1 MTITKRKTL
10 AGSFALTALLMM
22 GVVVHLANRPA
33 VATEG
38 RERIA
43 PQPPVAQMKAA
54 EDLSAVFEYVAETVK
69 PSVVNITSVKTIKPM
84 MRGGQEMPDEIPFP
98 EFFERFLRPDTPR
111 GGFKQQGF
119 GAGVI
124 VSEDGHILTNNHVV
138 ADADEVT
145 VTLTD
150 KREYKAK
157 IIGTDPKT
165 DLAVVKIKADNLTPA
180 KLGDSDKVRV
190 GEWVVAVGHPFGLS
204 YTITTGIV
212 SAKGRANRAVAEYED
227 FIQTDA
233 AINPGNS
240 GGPLLNLKGE
250 VIGINTAIFSRSG
263 GYMGIGF
270 AIPSNMAKSIMQSL
284 MDHGKV
290 VRGWLGVGIQN
301 LDEAMAES
309 FGFEGTHGVLVG
321 DVTPDGPAEKAGF
334 KQGDIIVKFDGK
346 QTKDSNQLRQMVAA
360 TSPGTKVEVEVFR
373 EGRRETLDVTVG
385 ELESGLA
392 TIKGREAEDE
402 DLGMT
407 LRSVTPEIAE
417 QLGLKQAKGV
427 VVTKVEPFSAAARAG
442 LRRGDVIVAVQSKPV
457 DTLAEFNEALSRHDL
472 KKGVRLTVFT
482 EGMRR
487 FVMLKNASS
496 DE

>member
-1 MTITKRKTL
+1 MTRSRSLRSEVVRCLVFAGAIGL
-10 AGSFALTALLMM
+10 A
-22 GVVVHLANRPA
+22 LAVPSAFGADRP
-33 VATEG
+33 TT
-38 RERIA
+38 
-43 PQPPVAQMKAA
+43 PPAGAMKVA
-54 EDLSAVFEYVAETVK
+54 EDLSAAFEYVAESVK
-69 PSVVNITSVKTIKPM
+69 ASVVNITSVKTIKPT
-84 MRGGQEMPDEIPFP
+84 MRGRQELPEEIPFP
-98 EFFERFLRPDTPR
+98 EFFERFLRPDVPK

-138 ADADEVT
+138 ADADEIT

-165 DLAVVKIKADNLTPA
+165 DLAVVKIKADNLMPA
-180 KLGDSDKVRV
+180 KLGDSDQVRV

-240 GGPLLNLKGE
+240 GGPLVNLKGE

-284 MDHGKV
+284 IDHGKV
-290 VRGWLGVGIQN
+290 VRGWLGVVIQN

-309 FGFEGTHGVLVG
+309 FGFKGTNGVLVG
-321 DVTPDGPAEKAGF
+321 DVTPDSPAEKAGM
-334 KQGDIIVKFDGK
+334 KQGDIILKFGGK
-346 QTKDSNQLRQMVAA
+346 ETNDTNQLRQMVAV
-360 TSPGTKVEVEVFR
+360 TSPGTKVKVEVFR
-373 EGRRETLDVTVG
+373 EGERETLEVTVG

-392 TIKGREAEDE
+392 TIKGHEAEDE

-407 LRSVTPEIAE
+407 LKNLTPEIAE
-417 QLGLKQAKGV
+417 QLGLKQTKGV
-427 VVTKVEPFSAAARAG
+427 VVTAVEPFSVAAKAG
-442 LRRGDVIVAVQSKPV
+442 LRPGDVIVAVQNKPV
-457 DTLAEFNEALSRHDL
+457 NTLAEFNKAMSKQDL
-472 KKGVRLTVFT
+472 KKGVRLTVLS

-487 FVMLKNASS
+487 FVLLKSGGS